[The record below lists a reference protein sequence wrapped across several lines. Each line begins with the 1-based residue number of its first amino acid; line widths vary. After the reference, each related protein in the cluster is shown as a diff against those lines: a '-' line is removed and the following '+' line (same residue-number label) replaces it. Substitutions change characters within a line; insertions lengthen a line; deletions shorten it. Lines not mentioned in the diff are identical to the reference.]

1 MSWKVI
7 AIALIGVI
15 ALGGLLNWE
24 ISKNQKLTASLN
36 ESNSKIKQLT
46 DELSEQKE
54 INADYGKRIN
64 SLHELDTKHTT
75 ELTNAKAEIDK
86 LRDDVRS
93 GRKRVYINADCPKSE
108 SNSPS
113 SVDVSRPTPV
123 ARDTEENILNLEE
136 QLETLEKQ
144 YLGLRD
150 YYYSECSNDSMSI

>member
-1 MSWKVI
+1 MNIKLVSVI
-7 AIALIGVI
+7 ILGVC
-15 ALGGLLNWE
+15 ALGGLLNWQVSE
-24 ISKNQKLTASLN
+24 NQKLTN
-36 ESNSKIKQLT
+36 ENERLSSQ
-46 DELSEQKE
+46 LSEQ
-54 INADYGKRIN
+54 INISADYEKRIN
-64 SLHELDTKHTT
+64 SLHKLDTKHTT

-93 GRKRVYINADCPKSE
+93 GRKRVYINTECPSTE
-108 SNSPS
+108 SGSTS

-150 YYYSECSNDSMSI
+150 WYFAECKR

>member
-1 MSWKVI
+1 MTTLTKV
-7 AIALIGVI
+7 
-15 ALGGLLNWE
+15 LGGACAILAFWLWWVMGSYGDLKGDYSLL
-24 ISKNQKLTASLN
+24 KNKFNEQVAITAGY
-36 ESNSKIKQLT
+36 E
-46 DELSEQKE
+46 
-54 INADYGKRIN
+54 KRIN

-93 GRKRVYINADCPKSE
+93 GRKRVYINAECPSTE
-108 SNSPS
+108 SGSTS
-113 SVDVSRPTPV
+113 GVDVSRPTPV

-150 YYYSECSNDSMSI
+150 WYFAECKR